1 MRIDDD
7 FKWTYYPIIFAIVF
21 IVFLVLN
28 YFNLTLGLNIQDLI
42 KIDILI
48 TLLIGQYFENREWF
62 KTVFLIM
69 ISLAL
74 LMVFVDFLE
83 KKSLFWFRVSKCF
96 TFNNNGRWQYS
107 DCHGESLVFEME
119 NGRSLKRIHRI

>member
-83 KKSLFWFRVSKCF
+83 KNLYFGLGSPNALRLIIMVGGSTAIVMANLWYLKWKM
-96 TFNNNGRWQYS
+96 
-107 DCHGESLVFEME
+107 GEV
-119 NGRSLKRIHRI
+119 